1 MLNNVLINGVL
12 TLTINRALAANALNL
27 AVYEAMHEALTRA
40 ASQDEVKVLVITGVG
55 TRAFCSGVDL
65 KEVTELSASQA
76 SQHRL
81 ELLLRCFL
89 ELLDFSKPVIAVVQA
104 PAVGAGL
111 MLAAICDEVLMAD
124 HAWVSLPEVKLD
136 MPTPIGAA
144 LISARANRS
153 LCHKLV
159 QLGERVSALECLQSG
174 LAERIV
180 PAVGLSELC
189 LQRAQVLAEIPAYG
203 YAVNKKWMNR
213 DVRTTL
219 LEAGQVAAEAHRRH
233 DKD

>member
-12 TLTINRALAANALNL
+12 TLTINRALAANALNP

-40 ASQDEVKVLVITGVG
+40 ATQDEVKVLAITGEG

-136 MPTPIGAA
+136 LPTPIGAA

-180 PAVGLSELC
+180 PAEGLSELC
-189 LQRAQVLAEIPAYG
+189 LQRAQVLAKIPAYG